1 MLIQLGDRG
10 PSVTK
15 IQRELL
21 VTVTGIYDAATQSAV
36 SAYQT
41 SAGLTATGIVDLTTW
56 WTLFPDDAAIV
67 AGVEVAGTFSSSS
80 TAKIPTTKAVADY
93 VAAHGGGGGGGGI
106 ATSLATAA
114 DQGLYSTA
122 ANTWAVFSL
131 TSAWRTFLSTVKA
144 VWTEASG
151 VLSVWG
157 LQINTTPSVT
167 PTAAVG
173 QLIWDDTEG
182 TITLGAKGG
191 NVTIPVGTGQLTR
204 VQNDDT
210 VSLTPGQVV
219 YLSGSNGSN
228 TLAKRA
234 QANAESTSATA
245 IGLVAETIGTS
256 QHGWV
261 MISGILRN
269 INTAH
274 LTLGQ
279 LVWLSAAAAGDTT
292 ATQPA
297 APNHGVQIGLCV
309 RVHATTGAILIAMQN
324 GYELNELHNVR
335 ISSATT
341 GDLLQYDGTLPAWKN
356 VASIA
361 QSQVTSLTTDLAAKL
376 ALAGG
381 TMTGSLVLRTGSASA
396 GTAPAKL
403 VSGTL
408 MTAPEAGA
416 VEFATDNAYLTITT
430 GTARKALVLA
440 DGTLTSGR
448 VPFLTT
454 NGRVADS
461 ANLTYSDAA
470 ATMTVSLSQNAQT
483 GMQIT
488 NANAGGNAIAGIKC
502 TSNAS
507 NCTIGASSSASTYA
521 GAMVFYTP
529 DAVAITFYNNGLRRA
544 TINSDGNLG
553 VGVTN
558 GTATLH
564 LKAGSATSGTAPLKI
579 NSGTV
584 MGTPETGA
592 VEYDGTDWYLTN
604 SMPAR
609 RTVAY
614 LATVTT
620 SSTPVTVPAIGGHVR
635 VVGAAGAKTV
645 TLPATSGVKS
655 GTRVTIKDAAGNAA
669 SGTITVNAASTETID
684 GAASATITTNY
695 GVLRLIY
702 SGSTG
707 RWETC

>member
-1 MLIQLGDRG
+1 VLIQLGDRG

-15 IQRELL
+15 LQRELL

-67 AGVEVAGTFSSSS
+67 AGVEVAGTFSSGS

-93 VAAHGGGGGGGGI
+93 VAAHGGGGATPGLYGSFYDTTNQYAAAINTGYPITLNTTVENNGVSIVSGSRITVTSGGVFNIQFSAQLVNADTSVREVTMWIKLNGVNVPYSAGAVSVPNSHGGTHGQII
-106 ATSLATAA
+106 AAWNYVMTLAAGDYIQFYWQTPSTQVHIELVPDGAAPVSPSMIVTVQQVASTVAGPTGPAGTSLLYGSTAPSSSTGNNGDFYINTTNNYLYGPKASGAWPSGTPLTAGTGPAGGDLTGTYPNPTLAAVATAA
-114 DQGLYSTA
+114 TLGSATK
-122 ANTWAVFSL
+122 SL
-131 TSAWRTFLSTVKA
+131 TVTIDAKGRVTSM
-144 VWTEASG
+144 TE
-151 VLSVWG
+151 
-157 LQINTTPSVT
+157 N
-167 PTAAVG
+167 
-173 QLIWDDTEG
+173 
-182 TITLGAKGG
+182 TITA
-191 NVTIPVGTGQLTR
+191 T
-204 VQNDDT
+204 D
-210 VSLTPGQVV
+210 
-219 YLSGSNGSN
+219 
-228 TLAKRA
+228 
-234 QANAESTSATA
+234 STK
-245 IGLVAETIGTS
+245 
-256 QHGWV
+256 
-261 MISGILRN
+261 
-269 INTAH
+269 
-274 LTLGQ
+274 
-279 LVWLSAAAAGDTT
+279 
-292 ATQPA
+292 
-297 APNHGVQIGLCV
+297 
-309 RVHATTGAILIAMQN
+309 
-324 GYELNELHNVR
+324 
-335 ISSATT
+335 
-341 GDLLQYDGTLPAWKN
+341 LP
-356 VASIA
+356 
-361 QSQVTSLTTDLAAKL
+361 
-376 ALAGG
+376 LAGG

-416 VEFATDNAYLTITT
+416 VEFNTDNAYLTITT

-440 DGTLTSGR
+440 DGTLISGR

-604 SMPAR
+604 STPAR

-614 LATVTT
+614 LATVTS

-645 TLPATSGVKS
+645 TLPATSGVKA